1 MYYSDWTELKIEAYR
16 LYKRMAIISVIFWKE
31 SRDKIFMQKF
41 SILRNSS
48 FIEAYP
54 LKKSLS

>member
-1 MYYSDWTELKIEAYR
+1 
-16 LYKRMAIISVIFWKE
+16 MAIISVILWKE
-31 SRDKIFMQKF
+31 GRDKIFMQKF
-41 SILRNSS
+41 SILRTSS

>member
-1 MYYSDWTELKIEAYR
+1 MT
-16 LYKRMAIISVIFWKE
+16 IISVILWKE
-31 SRDKIFMQKF
+31 GRDKIFMQKF